1 MLSLTSPVK
10 TRYHRLPAGAKLLGL
25 SLVTFL
31 LFVIDAP
38 VFPVAVLVLT
48 AVLYLAPGP
57 SFWAEG
63 LRLLRPV
70 VFFVAV
76 VMVWHLITSDIL
88 DGILICL
95 RLVAAVA
102 LANLVTMTTRLE
114 DMLDVVRRLFS
125 PLRRFGLSPDIIA
138 FAVALVVRFAP
149 VLLDKGSQLAEA
161 WRARSS
167 KSARWNIVLPLTLV
181 VLDDAD
187 HVSEALRAR
196 GGLDTTH

>member
-10 TRYHRLPAGAKLLGL
+10 TRYHRLPAAAKLLAL
-25 SLVTFL
+25 SLATFL
-31 LFVIDAP
+31 LFVIETP
-38 VFPVAVLVLT
+38 VFVVAVLLAT
-48 AVLYLAPGP
+48 ALLYAVPGRA
-57 SFWAEG
+57 FWTEG

-76 VMVWHLITSDIL
+76 VLVWHIVTNDVAT
-88 DGILICL
+88 GIMICL

-114 DMLDVVRRLFS
+114 DMLDVVRKLFA
-125 PLRRFGLSPDIIA
+125 PFRRFGLSPDVLA
-138 FAVALVVRFAP
+138 FSVALVVRFAP
-149 VLLDKGSQLAEA
+149 VLLEKGTRLAEA
-161 WRARSS
+161 WRARSARR
-167 KSARWNIVLPLTLV
+167 ARWNIILPLTLI

-196 GGLDTTH
+196 GGVETTY